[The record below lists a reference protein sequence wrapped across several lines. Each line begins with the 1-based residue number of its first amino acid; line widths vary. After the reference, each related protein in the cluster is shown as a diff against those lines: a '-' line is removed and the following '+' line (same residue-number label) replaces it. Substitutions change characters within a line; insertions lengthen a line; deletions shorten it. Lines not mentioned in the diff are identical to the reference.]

1 VPRSAD
7 AWVWLE
13 FQEYFVASDPAAF
26 RVLPNLDIPLSVYV
40 GVAGMPGQTAS
51 YSWQVRLAFRPWWIV
66 LIVRVGVLEGQEGGR
81 ESKGAVELSLT
92 S

>member
-1 VPRSAD
+1 VR
-7 AWVWLE
+7 LE

-51 YSWQVRLAFRPWWIV
+51 YSWQVRLAFRP
-66 LIVRVGVLEGQEGGR
+66 
-81 ESKGAVELSLT
+81 
-92 S
+92 